1 MIERVLVAMDGSDL
15 AEQALRYAFDAHDDA
30 EITVIHVVGGASP
43 MMGEATGL
51 ALSDGDDHDGV
62 REAAEP
68 VFERAEEI
76 AAEHDKTVETLIAVG
91 RPARSIIDHAE
102 EFDTVVL
109 GTHNSSLAD
118 RLLVGNVAKTV
129 FQKSPVP
136 VTVVR

>member
-15 AEQALRYAFDAHDDA
+15 AEQALRYALDAHRDA
-30 EITVIHVVGGASP
+30 ELTVIHVVGGGSP

-51 ALSDGDDHDGV
+51 ALSDRDDDGI

-68 VFERAEEI
+68 VFERAEAI
-76 AAEHDKTVETLIAVG
+76 AAEHDRTVETLIAAG
-91 RPARSIIDHAE
+91 QPARTIVDHAK